1 MVRVRLRDL
10 GITIGRLAP
19 GPLNAI
25 TDVPGVQVGHSTVIE
40 DSPHVARTGVTLI
53 APRENTI
60 WTDHAFAA
68 SDALNGFGV
77 VTGLHWLEESG
88 LLCGPVA
95 LTGTYAVGTVYQA
108 MVAYETAR
116 RFPFDFKLPVVG
128 ETHDGWLSE
137 GAGFPVTPGHVEEA
151 FANLSSGPVAEGN
164 VGGGTG
170 MNCHEFK
177 GGIGTSS
184 RLVDKGG
191 ETFTVGVLVQANY
204 GVRERLRLDG
214 VPVGHEIGTDKVPAP
229 WEAPRAASSILVI
242 MGTDAPLLPVQCK
255 RLARRATVGL
265 ARVGGIGENRS
276 GDIFLAFATG
286 NHIPAE
292 GTAGGEAP
300 IKDLRMLPHGFMT
313 SFFVAVAEAVE
324 EAIWN
329 ALCAAETMTGQQG
342 RVSHALPLDT
352 LEEIVQNYRPK

>member
-1 MVRVRLRDL
+1 MGRARLRDL
-10 GITIGRLAP
+10 GLTIGRLP
-19 GPLNAI
+19 TGPLNAI
-25 TDVPGVQVGHSTVIE
+25 TDVAGVQVGHSTVIE
-40 DSPHVARTGVTLI
+40 DGPRVARTGVTLI

-60 WTDHAFAA
+60 WTDHAFAG
-68 SDALNGFGV
+68 SHALNGFGV
-77 VTGLHWLEESG
+77 VTGLNWLEESG
-88 LLCGPVA
+88 LLCGPIA
-95 LTGTYAVGTVYQA
+95 LTGTYSVGTVYQA

-116 RFPFDFKLPVVG
+116 GFPFDFKLPVVG

-137 GAGFPVTPGHVEEA
+137 GGGFPVTSGHVEEA

-184 RLVDKGG
+184 RLVDKAG
-191 ETFTVGVLVQANY
+191 ETFTVGVLVQANH

-214 VPVGHEIGTDKVPAP
+214 VPVGREIGTDKVPAP
-229 WEAPRAASSILVI
+229 WEEPREASSILI
-242 MGTDAPLLPVQCK
+242 IIGTDAPLLPVQCR

-265 ARVGGIGENRS
+265 ARVGGVGESWS
-276 GDIFLAFATG
+276 GDIFLAFATA
-286 NHIPAE
+286 NHIPAQ
-292 GTAGGEAP
+292 GTPGGEAP
-300 IKDLRMLPHGFMT
+300 IEDLRMLPHGLMT

-342 RVSHALPLDT
+342 RVSRALPLDS
-352 LEEIVQNYRPK
+352 LQEIMQHYRPG